1 MAAFQFPKIRVA
13 ILNAKTPSRKAAKI
27 TLDYT
32 FVVEMVEIT
41 YQTVEAWLF
50 VAIA

>member
-13 ILNAKTPSRKAAKI
+13 ILNAETPSRKAAKAAKVAKVAKI

-32 FVVEMVEIT
+32 FIDPT
-41 YQTVEAWLF
+41 P
-50 VAIA
+50 

>member
-13 ILNAKTPSRKAAKI
+13 ILNAETPSRKAAKAAKAAKVAKVAKI

-32 FVVEMVEIT
+32 FIDPT
-41 YQTVEAWLF
+41 P
-50 VAIA
+50 